1 MARLQWEEK
10 DHQSGHR
17 WLKKSKMACHLTL
30 ALPSFAISTPLSNTT
45 LRSTSSTQFDGLSK
59 HVNYIVEH
67 YVMYY
72 KVVP

>member
-45 LRSTSSTQFDGLSK
+45 LRSTQFDGLSK
-59 HVNYIVEH
+59 HVHYIVDY
-67 YVMYY
+67 YVMN
-72 KVVP
+72 